1 MKKKITIIFM
11 SVLMIFASCST
22 DIPYDDINEN
32 TETVEEPKEDNS
44 KNNTEEPSN
53 EEPKED
59 DTENNTEEPSNEE
72 DDTENDND
80 EKGNFENTET
90 VEESNEDDTK
100 NNTEEP
106 SNEEDDTEIE
116 DEPLNEEPN
125 EEDNSENDNDEKG
138 NSENTE
144 TVEDEP
150 LNEDDTE
157 NEDIENK
164 TWCEIGEDTKIL
176 GLNYFVCVDNS
187 QTKLSP
193 SINDE
198 SQAKKDTFLIR
209 DYVDCVSKYIEIRVG
224 YNDKKLKFSSVS
236 DSYIITDVM
245 KKDST
250 INITI
255 EWK

>member
-1 MKKKITIIFM
+1 MKKITIIFI
-11 SVLMIFASCST
+11 SVLMIFTSCPM
-22 DIPYDDINEN
+22 DIPYDDIIEN
-32 TETVEEPKEDNS
+32 AETVEKSKEDDT

-59 DTENNTEEPSNEE
+59 NS
-72 DDTENDND
+72 ENDND
-80 EKGNFENTET
+80 EEGNSENTET
-90 VEESNEDDTK
+90 VEKSKEDDTK

-106 SNEEDDTEIE
+106 SNEEDDIENDNDEEGNSENTEIVEESKEDDTEIVE
-116 DEPLNEEPN
+116 DEPLNEELK
-125 EEDNSENDNDEKG
+125 EDD
-138 NSENTE
+138 SENTK
-144 TVEDEP
+144 TVED
-150 LNEDDTE
+150 
-157 NEDIENK
+157 K
-164 TWCEIGEDTKIL
+164 TWCEIDEDTKIL

-187 QTKLSP
+187 QKKLSP

-209 DYVDCVSKYIEIRVG
+209 GYASRYVEIRVG
-224 YNDKKLKFSSVS
+224 YNNKKLNFSSVS

-250 INITI
+250 ININI